1 MAEYDFGRRIARL
14 RKKAKLSQKQLADR
28 IGRSTSTIGYY
39 ERDLALPPIDALIA
53 MFEIFHVSL
62 DYLIFGENSNTLDIG
77 GLKSGQKELL
87 IDLTAEF
94 ATPTGHGPK
103 YSNTQLELLRRIYTE
118 LGR

>member
-1 MAEYDFGRRIARL
+1 M
-14 RKKAKLSQKQLADR
+14 
-28 IGRSTSTIGYY
+28 
-39 ERDLALPPIDALIA
+39 
-53 MFEIFHVSL
+53 
-62 DYLIFGENSNTLDIG
+62 FGENSNTLDIG
-77 GLKSGQKELL
+77 GLKTGQKELL